1 MAQRCTT
8 SKREGGFLGG
18 KFFWFMTL
26 ESSSQT
32 TWCQISPFA
41 LPPKIFAAP
50 PKIVH
55 QLQKISDHLQKNTPP
70 PSKIIAPPPTKYST
84 KEYYST
90 SESIS
95 PPPNKFCSSA
105 YFSSTL
111 HIYLLQSYKIMQ
123 QSIAISLYH
132 KNTYD
137 LHVIILGV
145 NKQNFGI

>member
-1 MAQRCTT
+1 MARRCTT

-32 TWCQISPFA
+32 TWCQFSPFA
-41 LPPKIFAAP
+41 PPPKNFCSNSKNSAAP

-55 QLQKISDHLQKNTPP
+55 QLQKISDHLQKNAPP

-111 HIYLLQSYKIMQ
+111 HIYLLQSYKIMNCH
-123 QSIAISLYH
+123 ILISQKYLRPTCNNSRC
-132 KNTYD
+132 K
-137 LHVIILGV
+137 
-145 NKQNFGI
+145 